1 VNPHVPP
8 VNFALT
14 ECRRCY
20 EGQLVSRLRMVD
32 VLQVSQV
39 VAFAQIAAFAADDA
53 GFAGTTGGGAGPVKG
68 GAGLAGGNVVGGSP
82 LPGNLALLSSG
93 EPCAT
98 RHEQTKIKRAEY
110 CGTSMI

>member
-1 VNPHVPP
+1 
-8 VNFALT
+8 
-14 ECRRCY
+14 
-20 EGQLVSRLRMVD
+20 MVD
-32 VLQVSQV
+32 VLHFSQV
-39 VAFAQIAAFAADDA
+39 VAFAQIAASAAGGA
-53 GFAGTTGGGAGPVKG
+53 GITGGGPGPVKG

-110 CGTSMI
+110 CGASMI